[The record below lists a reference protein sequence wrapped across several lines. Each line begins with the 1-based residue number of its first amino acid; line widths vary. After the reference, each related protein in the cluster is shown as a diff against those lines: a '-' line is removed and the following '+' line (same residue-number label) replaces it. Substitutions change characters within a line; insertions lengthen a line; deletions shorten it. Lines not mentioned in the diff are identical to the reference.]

1 VYQLLERRLALIDNS
16 GYSALLREGK
26 KGVETETLR
35 ITPDNRLAQ
44 TPHPAALGSS
54 LTNPLITTDF
64 SESQLEFVTP
74 PFTDVADILRVQ
86 SDVRRFTNLHLDGE
100 LLWPASMPCI
110 VSGEESVPIAQFGP
124 SNQGRFKHVY
134 RNGLAAR
141 YRRIMQ
147 IICGVH
153 YNYSV
158 AEAFWPVYQQIEHDP
173 QPLQSFVSDAYFALS
188 RNAQRFDWLITY
200 LFGCSPAL
208 CKSFMDK
215 LGYPFP
221 EHDTHSLYELYAT
234 SLRLSNIG
242 YKNQESALLNVSYDS
257 LDAYVSTL
265 YHATRT
271 SYPPYEALG
280 IYVDGDYR
288 QLNANL
294 LQFENEYYG
303 SIRPKRVP
311 QYGERPLAALARG
324 GVQYVELRSLDVNA
338 FDPTGVNEE
347 ELRFLEAFLLFC
359 MLQESPTLDIRDK
372 VEAAENQ
379 TAVAHRG
386 RQPGLTLR
394 NNGQEVSLHDWAS
407 TIMELVAGVGALLD
421 AGLPDTPYTNA
432 IRSLRE
438 SIDVPERT
446 PSARVLR
453 EMEANNETFFQ
464 FGRRMA
470 DQHREQLTSRPLSPD
485 TRQYLNEVSD
495 KSRRDTEALESESNE
510 SFEAYVAGYLGQR
523 VNVQADHDNRAPASQ
538 R

>member
-1 VYQLLERRLALIDNS
+1 MYQLLERRLALIENS
-16 GYSALLREGK
+16 GHSALLGEGK

-86 SDVRRFTNLHLDGE
+86 NDVRRFTNLHLLDGE
-100 LLWPASMPCI
+100 LLWSASMPCI
-110 VSGEESVPIAQFGP
+110 VSGEESVPIALFGP

-158 AEAFWPVYQQIEHDP
+158 AEEFWPIYQQIEHDP
-173 QPLQSFVSDAYFALS
+173 QPLQDFVSNAYFALS
-188 RNAQRFDWLITY
+188 RNAQRYDWLITY

-215 LGYPFP
+215 LDYPFP
-221 EHDTHSLYELYAT
+221 EHDAYSLYELYAT

-242 YKNQESALLNVSYDS
+242 YKNQAAALLNVSYDS

-271 SYPPYEALG
+271 PYPPYEALG
-280 IYVDGDYR
+280 VYVNGDYR

-338 FDPTGVNEE
+338 FEPTGVNET

-359 MLQESPTLDIRDK
+359 MLQESPSLDIREK
-372 VEAAENQ
+372 AEAAENQ

-394 NNGQEVSLHDWAS
+394 NNGRETTLHDWAS
-407 TIMELVAGVGALLD
+407 TIMTLIADVGALLD
-421 AGLPDTPYTNA
+421 AGLPGTPYADA
-432 IRSLRE
+432 IRSLQE
-438 SIDVPERT
+438 SVDVPART
-446 PSARVLR
+446 PSARVLH
-453 EMEANNETFFQ
+453 EMETNHETFFQ
-464 FGRRMA
+464 FARRMA
-470 DQHREQLTSRPLSPD
+470 NQHRAQLDSDPLSSD
-485 TRQYLNEVSD
+485 RRQYLDEISD
-495 KSRRDTEALESESNE
+495 KSRLEAAALESETNE
-510 SFEAYVAGYLGQR
+510 SFEAYLAGYLGQQ
-523 VNVQADHDNRAPASQ
+523 VNAGARLFNKETQ